1 MEYFHGP
8 DFQISLQRRRRGSTE
23 EEFRQAR
30 EGVDNVDVCDSL
42 QQSRLRQTHL

>member
-8 DFQISLQRRRRGSTE
+8 GFQISLQRRRSIE

-30 EGVDNVDVCDSL
+30 EGVDNVDVRNSL
-42 QQSRLRQTHL
+42 QQSGLRHTHL

>member
-8 DFQISLQRRRRGSTE
+8 GFQISLQWRRSIE

-30 EGVDNVDVCDSL
+30 VGVDNVDVRNSL
-42 QQSRLRQTHL
+42 QQSRLRHTHL

>member
-8 DFQISLQRRRRGSTE
+8 GFQISLQRRRNTE
-23 EEFRQAR
+23 EEFRQAG
-30 EGVDNVDVCDSL
+30 GVDYVDVCDSL

>member
-8 DFQISLQRRRRGSTE
+8 GFQISLQRRRSIE
-23 EEFRQAR
+23 EEFQQVR

-42 QQSRLRQTHL
+42 QQSGLRHIHL

>member
-8 DFQISLQRRRRGSTE
+8 GFQILLQWRRSIE

-30 EGVDNVDVCDSL
+30 VGVDNVDVRNSL
-42 QQSRLRQTHL
+42 QQSRLRHTHL

>member
-8 DFQISLQRRRRGSTE
+8 GFQISLQRRRNTE
-23 EEFRQAR
+23 EEFRQAG
-30 EGVDNVDVCDSL
+30 EGVDFVDVCDSL

>member
-8 DFQISLQRRRRGSTE
+8 GFQISLQRRRSIE

-30 EGVDNVDVCDSL
+30 EGVHNEDVRDCL
-42 QQSRLRQTHL
+42 QQSRLRHTHL